1 MRNSSRIACILG
13 AMLAIV
19 VALAAPAA
27 FAGCHGGGQVFSAPA
42 AVFAA
47 PVYAA
52 PQILAA
58 PVYQPA
64 TVFAAP
70 QVVYQQQAV
79 VQQRAF
85 VQAAPVYQQAA
96 VVQKQVVVAQAPR
109 QRLFTRSRSVNIQ
122 RSVVR

>member
-1 MRNSSRIACILG
+1 MKNRSRIACILG

-27 FAGCHGGGQVFSAPA
+27 FAGCGGGQVFSAPA

-47 PVYAA
+47 PIYQA

-58 PVYQPA
+58 PVYQP
-64 TVFAAP
+64 VFAAP
-70 QVVYQQQAV
+70 QVVYQQPAV

-96 VVQKQVVVAQAPR
+96 IVQKNVVVAKAPR
-109 QRLFTRSRSVNIQ
+109 QRLFSRSRSVNIQ

>member
-1 MRNSSRIACILG
+1 MSKSSRIACLVG

-27 FAGCHGGGQVFSAPA
+27 FADCGGGQVFSAP
-42 AVFAA
+42 VFS
-47 PVYAA
+47 
-52 PQILAA
+52 A
-58 PVYQPA
+58 PVYQAPQFLA
-64 TVFAAP
+64 APFYQPVLAAP

-96 VVQKQVVVAQAPR
+96 VVQKQVVVAKAPR
-109 QRLFTRSRSVNIQ
+109 QRLFSRSRSVNIQ

>member
-1 MRNSSRIACILG
+1 MNRPQRIACILG

-19 VALAAPAA
+19 VALTAPAA
-27 FAGCHGGGQVFSAPA
+27 FAGGCAGCNNDVQVFS
-42 AVFAA
+42 A

-58 PVYQPA
+58 PVYQQA
-64 TVFAAP
+64 AVFAAP
-70 QVVYQQQAV
+70 QVVYQQRAV
-79 VQQRAF
+79 VRQHAV

-96 VVQKQVVVAQAPR
+96 VVQKNVFVAKAPR
-109 QRLFTRSRSVNIQ
+109 QRLFSRSRSVNIQ